1 MMPNDPFG
9 SFSNMMNRLNQFRM
23 NPIQFMMQ
31 SRLNLPQNMQNSSPQ
46 EIQQYL
52 LNSGQIN
59 QSQMNWAQNM
69 ARQVQNNPMFQQFI
83 NNQN

>member
-1 MMPNDPFG
+1 MFDPFG
-9 SFSNMMNRLNQFRM
+9 SMNGFLGKFQQFAQ
-23 NPIQFMMQ
+23 NPLSYMMQ
-31 SRLNLPQNMQNSSPQ
+31 SRMNIPQNMQNPQ

-69 ARQVQNNPMFQQFI
+69 ARQIQSNPMFQQMMG
-83 NNQN
+83 NNK